1 MADEIKRGNFMYAV
15 FKINSD
21 SSSIVLEFAQVVTTI
36 NQNDRNDL
44 RSQIKILE
52 ELELLL
58 PINECRYIL
67 YSLTYDTETD
77 PILISWLPEDAS
89 NNELEMYSRYRME
102 FQKSLDVSCDY
113 KASDF
118 YYNEWKN

>member
-15 FKINSD
+15 FRINTD
-21 SSSIVLEFAQVVTTI
+21 SLTIVLEFAEKVALI
-36 NQNDRNDL
+36 SQNDRNDL

-58 PINECRYIL
+58 PMNECRYIL
-67 YSLTYDTETD
+67 YSLTYNTETE

-89 NNELEMYSRYRME
+89 TSELEMYSRNRMV
-102 FQKSLDVSCDY
+102 FRKILDISCDY
-113 KASDF
+113 KVSDF

>member
-58 PINECRYIL
+58 PINEL
-67 YSLTYDTETD
+67 L
-77 PILISWLPEDAS
+77 
-89 NNELEMYSRYRME
+89 
-102 FQKSLDVSCDY
+102 LDVLLHSTLD
-113 KASDF
+113 KRRPEGSVFLAI
-118 YYNEWKN
+118 